1 MRCVKSFVTSKIL
14 GWLKNENDLNGPLA
28 ELMLEADFD
37 VHSSEDEDIPQ
48 NNHNTDSDKDDDVT
62 GTNNKQWT
70 DSTHYQPSVPVVH
83 KFTVN
88 PSC

>member
-1 MRCVKSFVTSKIL
+1 VKSFVTSKIL
-14 GWLKNENDLNGPLA
+14 GWLKNENDLNEPLS

-37 VHSSEDEDIPQ
+37 LHSSEDEDNLQ
-48 NNHNTDSDKDDDVT
+48 NNHNTDIGKDDIT
-62 GTNNKQWT
+62 GTNNMQCT
-70 DSTHYQPSVPVVH
+70 DSTHYQPSVPIVH